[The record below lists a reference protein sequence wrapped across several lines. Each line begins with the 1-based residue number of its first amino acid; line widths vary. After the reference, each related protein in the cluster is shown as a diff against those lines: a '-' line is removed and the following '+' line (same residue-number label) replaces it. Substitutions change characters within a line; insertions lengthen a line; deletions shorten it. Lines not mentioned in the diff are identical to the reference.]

1 MWLTAGSR
9 VQVSKLVLMAS
20 LLLMRLNQGGLRL
33 HLTRLRRA
41 NALSM
46 RLPTFPTAAG
56 VTTALRLSAESE
68 DTLLM
73 DMMEV
78 VGYR

>member
-1 MWLTAGSR
+1 
-9 VQVSKLVLMAS
+9 MAD
-20 LLLMRLNQGGLRL
+20 GGLEGVDVEGG
-33 HLTRLRRA
+33 
-41 NALSM
+41 
-46 RLPTFPTAAG
+46 PTVDEAEPRKVAPTPDTPTASQRAAHEVTHIPIAVG
-56 VTTALRLSAESE
+56 VITALRLSAESE

>member
-1 MWLTAGSR
+1 
-9 VQVSKLVLMAS
+9 MAD
-20 LLLMRLNQGGLRL
+20 GGLEGAGVEGEPTVDEAESRRHP
-33 HLTRLRRA
+33 HLTRLRRV

-46 RLPTFPTAAG
+46 RLPTFPIAVGA
-56 VTTALRLSAESE
+56 TTASRLSAESG